1 MLEYLK
7 NIDTHL
13 LLFINGHHNSFWDAV
28 MWQLSSKLFWIPFY
42 IILLTYL
49 IYKYKKHSWILIISI
64 VLVVVLSD
72 QVSSHYIKHLVE
84 RLRPTHEPALKGMI
98 HILKNYT
105 GGSFGFVSSHTAN
118 SFGLATFLSLL
129 FRNRIFTVF
138 AFIWATSISYSR
150 IYLGVHYPGD
160 VLGGIIVGIL
170 ISFLVFWILSKIVRI
185 KPESIQFKKNVDN

>member
-7 NIDTHL
+7 NIDTQL

-28 MWQLSSKLFWIPFY
+28 MWQLSSKLIWVPFY
-42 IILLTYL
+42 VILLAYL

-105 GGSFGFVSSHTAN
+105 GGNFGFVSSHTSN

-129 FRNRIFTVF
+129 FRNRIFTIF
-138 AFIWATSISYSR
+138 AFVWAASISYSR

-160 VLGGIIVGIL
+160 VLGGIVVGML
-170 ISFLVFWILSKIVRI
+170 ISLLVFWILTKIVQI
-185 KPESIQFKKNVDN
+185 KPESIQFKKNADN